1 MKKLMIM
8 GAGIY
13 QVPLIKKAKE
23 MGIYT
28 IAVSIPGNYPGFA
41 LADKVIYE
49 NTVDYERILEVA
61 KEEKIDG
68 IVTAGTDV
76 AVITIGKV
84 CDELGL
90 AGISFEAA
98 KIASNKI
105 LMKRKYEE
113 YGVRTARFREIGFDE
128 DLKEKIQGLN
138 FPMIVKAVDSSGSR
152 GITRVN
158 AEAEFEAAVEAVKSV
173 TRTDHFI
180 VEEFIEG
187 KEFGAQAFVQNGKL
201 KFALPHGDYVFQG
214 DTGVPIGH
222 FAPYELSEEVIND
235 AEEQLEKAIQAMG
248 LNNCAINADFILKD
262 DKTYVLE
269 LGGRSGATCLA
280 ELVSIYYG
288 YDYYE
293 KLIRAALG
301 EFYHLSIWT
310 LLPVVAVLI
319 FSILRME
326 VKRTLA
332 ISALVG
338 IFVAVLVQ
346 KYPVS
351 GLPSLCISGFSPD
364 NEQINRLMGG
374 GGVLSNM
381 KVVAIVGIS
390 SCYSGIFKG
399 TDFLHGIKEFI
410 GNLNSR
416 ITPFG
421 TTLLTSVVT
430 AAVSCNQTL
439 SIMLTNQL
447 CGENNPD
454 KKEFALSLE
463 NSAVVVAPLIPWSIA
478 SAVPLAFIGAPTMS
492 VCAAIYLYLLP
503 ACYFFSRHN
512 KRKC

>member
-222 FAPYELSEEVIND
+222 FAPYELSEEIIND

-301 EFYHLSIWT
+301 EDVEFPQQQATPNASMLLRSDKDGVIQSITNHNVEDPDICEIQFDYNVGDAVKKFHVGPHRIGHVITKGDT
-310 LLPVVAVLI
+310 L
-319 FSILRME
+319 
-326 VKRTLA
+326 
-332 ISALVG
+332 
-338 IFVAVLVQ
+338 
-346 KYPVS
+346 
-351 GLPSLCISGFSPD
+351 D
-364 NEQINRLMGG
+364 
-374 GGVLSNM
+374 
-381 KVVAIVGIS
+381 
-390 SCYSGIFKG
+390 
-399 TDFLHGIKEFI
+399 
-410 GNLNSR
+410 
-416 ITPFG
+416 
-421 TTLLTSVVT
+421 
-430 AAVSCNQTL
+430 AAV
-439 SIMLTNQL
+439 
-447 CGENNPD
+447 
-454 KKEFALSLE
+454 KKLQEALDNIE
-463 NSAVVVAPLIPWSIA
+463 IVVS
-478 SAVPLAFIGAPTMS
+478 
-492 VCAAIYLYLLP
+492 
-503 ACYFFSRHN
+503 
-512 KRKC
+512 